1 MFNLTHLCVILH
13 GTFVSKSQIYVFIY
27 NVNFRMM
34 LYCITRAILWKSAT
48 SVRNFY
54 SPLSCPKP
62 VWVPLFCW
70 TQKQMFWIMF
80 VVVGHYWLPYYGK
93 KKRIQWKSTETI

>member
-34 LYCITRAILWKSAT
+34 LYCITM
-48 SVRNFY
+48 
-54 SPLSCPKP
+54 LSCER
-62 VWVPLFCW
+62 VLH
-70 TQKQMFWIMF
+70 Q
-80 VVVGHYWLPYYGK
+80 
-93 KKRIQWKSTETI
+93 SETFTHP